1 MVGADR
7 CGDDVGILTGDA
19 LVDWVTRSCLAQGIP
34 VKVTDGRVL
43 DRVRTLLGGKP
54 GGPERGASTVGAPGA
69 RSEAPHGVDSIGIES
84 GRSRRTREHGGVIQ
98 HGGDNGHLAGEIER
112 APLSA

>member
-1 MVGADR
+1 MVGTDC

-34 VKVTDGRVL
+34 VKVTDGRVI

-54 GGPERGASTVGAPGA
+54 GAPGRGASTSGDPGA
-69 RSEAPHGVDSIGIES
+69 RSEPPHG
-84 GRSRRTREHGGVIQ
+84 
-98 HGGDNGHLAGEIER
+98 
-112 APLSA
+112 

>member
-1 MVGADR
+1 MVWPESG
-7 CGDDVGILTGDA
+7 GDEMVAVDHEA
-19 LVDWVTRSCLAQGIP
+19 LASWVEASCERQCLPSKITDSRTIAQ
-34 VKVTDGRVL
+34 VT
-43 DRVRTLLGGKP
+43 TLLGGKP